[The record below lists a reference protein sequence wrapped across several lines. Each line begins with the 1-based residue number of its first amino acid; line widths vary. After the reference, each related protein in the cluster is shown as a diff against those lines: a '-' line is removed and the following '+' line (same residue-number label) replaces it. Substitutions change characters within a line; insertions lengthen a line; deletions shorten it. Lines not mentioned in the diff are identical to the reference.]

1 MENIKKYGKFWLSA
15 IIILS
20 SSIAAYFF
28 LKNEPLLYFGS
39 IVGPILG
46 VMGTYLLTINEI
58 RKQEVRYES
67 DKFDNSFFNLFEL
80 FRNKQESELVQ
91 RKIKEFLNEIQ
102 KISNYYEIPYIE
114 KLSKELT
121 PFVKAKVQLD
131 KLEEQIELIEKQEPE
146 MQEKFNEKQ
155 AKIFNPEVS
164 YSNKENEIK
173 EKVEEIGNKFHP
185 DLGTYFRTFY
195 IIVDLI
201 FQNKYLH
208 KNDKAK
214 YLRILRSILST
225 DELLAIFY
233 NINYY
238 SRGKKLKDLLLPED
252 IKEDDKIFF
261 FSSKDDIRK
270 VSKAIQNKAKNI
282 STKTEDFELTYFNY
296 EQLLFKVLD
305 FSKLK

>member
-1 MENIKKYGKFWLSA
+1 
-15 IIILS
+15 
-20 SSIAAYFF
+20 
-28 LKNEPLLYFGS
+28 
-39 IVGPILG
+39 
-46 VMGTYLLTINEI
+46 MGTYLLTINEI

-173 EKVEEIGNKFHP
+173 EKW
-185 DLGTYFRTFY
+185 
-195 IIVDLI
+195 
-201 FQNKYLH
+201 
-208 KNDKAK
+208 
-214 YLRILRSILST
+214 
-225 DELLAIFY
+225 
-233 NINYY
+233 
-238 SRGKKLKDLLLPED
+238 KK
-252 IKEDDKIFF
+252 
-261 FSSKDDIRK
+261 
-270 VSKAIQNKAKNI
+270 
-282 STKTEDFELTYFNY
+282 
-296 EQLLFKVLD
+296 
-305 FSKLK
+305 

>member
-1 MENIKKYGKFWLSA
+1 M
-15 IIILS
+15 
-20 SSIAAYFF
+20 
-28 LKNEPLLYFGS
+28 
-39 IVGPILG
+39 
-46 VMGTYLLTINEI
+46 
-58 RKQEVRYES
+58 
-67 DKFDNSFFNLFEL
+67 
-80 FRNKQESELVQ
+80 
-91 RKIKEFLNEIQ
+91 
-102 KISNYYEIPYIE
+102 
-114 KLSKELT
+114 
-121 PFVKAKVQLD
+121 
-131 KLEEQIELIEKQEPE
+131 
-146 MQEKFNEKQ
+146 
-155 AKIFNPEVS
+155 
-164 YSNKENEIK
+164 
-173 EKVEEIGNKFHP
+173 EEIGNKFHP